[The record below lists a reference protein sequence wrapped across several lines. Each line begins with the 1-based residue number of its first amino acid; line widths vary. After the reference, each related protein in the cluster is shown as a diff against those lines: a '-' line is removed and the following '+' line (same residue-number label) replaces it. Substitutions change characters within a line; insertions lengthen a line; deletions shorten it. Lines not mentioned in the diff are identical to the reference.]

1 MGINSVKLR
10 INPALIPERLTDTR
24 GARRCAVPSPLSH
37 LRVVDLTTELGWTA
51 AKLCAA
57 LGADVVKVE
66 PPGGDPG
73 RKVGPF
79 LTDTDDPNY
88 SLHWCAHN
96 SGKRSICVDLETP
109 PGRDVLAAL
118 VRRSDFLFE
127 SFRPGYLAGLGF
139 SPDEL
144 LRLNERLVIVAIT
157 PYGQDG
163 PYAGFRASDL
173 TLTGM
178 GGLTWLCGDPDRAP
192 TRIGAPQAMI
202 QAGLQAAVAA
212 MIGHRQRQRTGAGVY
227 VDLSAQEAIT
237 LAIMPTRQEWDL
249 NRVLI
254 PRGGPY
260 RQLAARR
267 IRVIFECQD
276 GYAAAFSVIGKEL
289 ESLVRWLDEQRIPH
303 DLYGQRWQTLAAAWT
318 REATQSELDQ
328 MAGYI
333 GQLAARYTKQ
343 RLSEE
348 AQRRGIIIYPVNN
361 PLDLVTHE
369 CLLARGVFQEVTV
382 GGRRLR
388 LPGNPFR
395 MAGPPSIAPPPMI
408 GEHTGA
414 ILKELRIRADR
425 VSAVRDAASVCTP
438 PGDRQLARGSLTPHG
453 VNPADP
459 SNVLAGI
466 TVTDFSWAVAGPL
479 VTKYMVDFGADVV
492 RIESFQRPD
501 TVRYQS
507 PFVDGLPGLNRS
519 GAFYNINSGKKS
531 LALNMEVPEAREI
544 AWRLAVGSDVIVEN
558 FTSRV
563 MPQWGLDYACVRAAN
578 PGIVYL
584 SLSMEGRTGP
594 HKDNRGF
601 GTVLQAMAGISHL
614 TGWPDRLP
622 TIPSTPYTDQVV
634 PHFATFGLL
643 AALEHRRRTGEGQW
657 LDISQ
662 MEVMLHAL
670 DATILDALARG
681 RDAGRIG
688 NRARNKAMA
697 PHGVYRCS
705 GTDAWIAIVI
715 HDDADWLRLRS
726 VLQKDGMAWADRED
740 WTTVQGRMAAQDE
753 LDQCMDAWTSA
764 HDAHTLMQQLQSAGI
779 DAGVVQNQRE
789 IAADPQLLWRG
800 HTQMLDHPEVGVQGY
815 DGHSFRLNGQAVQ
828 LRRAPLLGEH
838 SREVLKD
845 RLSYSDAEIDALYE
859 TGALL

>member
-1 MGINSVKLR
+1 
-10 INPALIPERLTDTR
+10 
-24 GARRCAVPSPLSH
+24 
-37 LRVVDLTTELGWTA
+37 VVDLTTELGWTA
-51 AKLCAA
+51 AKLFAG

-96 SGKRSICVDLETP
+96 GGKRSICVDLESP
-109 PGRDVLAAL
+109 ADRDALAAL

-127 SFRPGYLAGLGF
+127 SFPPRYLAGLGF
-139 SPDEL
+139 SPAAL
-144 LRLNERLVIVAIT
+144 LRLNTQLVIVAIT
-157 PYGQDG
+157 PYGQEG

-192 TRIGAPQAMI
+192 TRIGAPQAMV

-212 MIGHRQRQRTGAGVY
+212 MLAHQQRRRTGAGVY
-227 VDLSAQEAIT
+227 VDLSVQEAIA

-254 PRGGPY
+254 TRGGPY
-260 RQLAARR
+260 RQLPDRR
-267 IRVIFECQD
+267 IRVIFQCED

-289 ESLVRWLDEQRIPH
+289 ESLVRWLDEQGIPH
-303 DLYGQRWQTLAAAWT
+303 DLHGQRWQTLAAAWT
-318 REATQSELDQ
+318 REATQNELDQ

-343 RLSEE
+343 RLSKE
-348 AQRRGIIIYPVNN
+348 AQQRGIIIYPVNN

-369 CLLARGVFQEVTV
+369 CLLTRGFFQEVTV
-382 GGRRLR
+382 GDRGLR
-388 LPGNPFR
+388 LPGNPLR
-395 MAGPPSIAPPPMI
+395 LAGAPAAARPPMI
-408 GEHTGA
+408 GEHTSA
-414 ILKELRIRADR
+414 ILEELRTRVAP
-425 VSAVRDAASVCTP
+425 VSAVGDAASVCAP
-438 PGDRQLARGSLTPHG
+438 PGDRRLARGSIVQPAA
-453 VNPADP
+453 NPADL
-459 SNVLAGI
+459 SNILAGI

-479 VTKYMVDFGADVV
+479 VTKYLADFGADVV
-492 RIESFQRPD
+492 RVESFQRPD

-531 LALNMEVPEAREI
+531 LSLNMEVPEAREI

-563 MPQWGLDYACVRAAN
+563 MPQWGLDYARVRAAN

-622 TIPSTPYTDQVV
+622 TIPSTPYTDHVV

-643 AALEHRRRTGEGQW
+643 AALEHRRRTGEGHW

-670 DATILDALARG
+670 DATILDALACG
-681 RDAGRIG
+681 RNAGRIG
-688 NRARNKAMA
+688 NRARNQALA
-697 PHGVYRCS
+697 PHGVYRCA
-705 GTDAWIAIVI
+705 GTDLWIAIVI
-715 HDDADWLRLRS
+715 HDDADWRRLRS
-726 VLQKDGMAWADRED
+726 VLRQDKVAWADRED
-740 WTTVQGRMAAQDE
+740 WATVQGRMAAQDE
-753 LDQCMDAWTSA
+753 LDHCMEAWTNG
-764 HDAHTLMQQLQSAGI
+764 HDAHRLMGQLQRAGI
-779 DAGVVQNQRE
+779 DAGVVQTQRAL
-789 IAADPQLLWRG
+789 AADPQLLWRK
-800 HTQMLDHPEVGVQGY
+800 HTQMVDHPEVGVQGY
-815 DGHSFRLNGQAVQ
+815 DGHSFRLDGEAVQ
-828 LRRAPLLGEH
+828 IERAPLLGEH
-838 SREVLKD
+838 TREVLKE
-845 RLSYSDAEIDALYE
+845 RLAYSDAAIDALYG